1 MSPQPSPT
9 QHWRQHAPDLPPL
22 DVGTAV
28 DTAERLLLLVH
39 YCINWQDGWVQSYR
53 HRYWDH
59 ILPARLR
66 IATARSDSL
75 NTWWS
80 QVATSL
86 DCTPQNANRRAE
98 IVQLLAE
105 PASPV
110 LSVMRDQLPALLLR
124 VRIITEAVAA
134 ARTPHT
140 SSATDAL

>member
-1 MSPQPSPT
+1 MSQQPSPT
-9 QHWRQHAPDLPPL
+9 QQWREHAPDLPPI
-22 DVGTAV
+22 DEGTAV

-39 YCINWQDGWVQSYR
+39 YCINWQDGWLQSYR

-75 NTWWS
+75 NAWWS

-86 DCTPQNANRRAE
+86 DCAPQNPERRTE
-98 IVQLLAE
+98 LVHLLAE

-110 LSVMRDQLPALLLR
+110 LTVLRDQLPALLLR

-134 ARTPHT
+134 ARLPRTP
-140 SSATDAL
+140 SDPDAP